1 MLRIL
6 IVDDEPF
13 FLAFMQD
20 FFRSCRHS
28 CRIVGA
34 APDGRKAMDILE
46 SCEVD
51 VIFTDIKMPVMDG
64 CEAAKQIRALKRPDA
79 QSIPIIAVTANAFA
93 EDIAATEDAGM
104 NAHISKPIDFPLLY
118 KTLEKLMG
126 SSD

>member
-1 MLRIL
+1 MEIATEIL
-6 IVDDEPF
+6 SADGADITQAWNGEEAVEAFKTSEPF
-13 FLAFMQD
+13 AFDGILMEMQ
-20 FFRSCRHS
+20 
-28 CRIVGA
+28 
-34 APDGRKAMDILE
+34 
-46 SCEVD
+46 
-51 VIFTDIKMPVMDG
+51 MPVMDG